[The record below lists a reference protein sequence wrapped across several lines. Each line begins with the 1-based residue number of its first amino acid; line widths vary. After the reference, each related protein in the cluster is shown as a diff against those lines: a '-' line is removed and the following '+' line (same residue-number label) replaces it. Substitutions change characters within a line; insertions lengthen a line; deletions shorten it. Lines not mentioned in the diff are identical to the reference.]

1 MLFFLSS
8 VGLVAKGNLGE
19 DDKPQLHQ
27 GWLTENLLEFA
38 THHGNSGLGTCSC
51 QVPIVTFAADIAEPV
66 SMNLQRGRTK
76 KTGRTPQCPAQQ
88 RRQCGGHSPGSCS
101 PRSSHHWHSCSPG
114 VGGKLQPAQAASI
127 VTHLWVSGE
136 TGVILEELETSCY
149 MHDNVFI
156 RSKGNKL
163 LHFVRLQVTKTSS
176 YG

>member
-38 THHGNSGLGTCSC
+38 THRGNSGLGTCSC

-76 KTGRTPQCPAQQ
+76 KPRLGGPLSAQPSRGVSVVGTALAPAAPGAHTTGTAAPLAWEANCNLP
-88 RRQCGGHSPGSCS
+88 
-101 PRSSHHWHSCSPG
+101 
-114 VGGKLQPAQAASI
+114 KLPPSLLI
-127 VTHLWVSGE
+127 CES
-136 TGVILEELETSCY
+136 LEKLE
-149 MHDNVFI
+149 
-156 RSKGNKL
+156 
-163 LHFVRLQVTKTSS
+163 
-176 YG
+176 